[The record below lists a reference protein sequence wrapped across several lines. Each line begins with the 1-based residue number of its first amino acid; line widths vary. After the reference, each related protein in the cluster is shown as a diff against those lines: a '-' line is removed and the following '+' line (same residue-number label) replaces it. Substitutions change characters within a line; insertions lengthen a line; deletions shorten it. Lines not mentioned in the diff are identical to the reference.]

1 MKERRSKKH
10 KCNTLMRRNEARVKR
25 ETILHEYQKTMRKR
39 ASCDSYIQRK
49 TSMFEREKKQQ
60 RRHTCGISYRYVAIE
75 RERDREEEKN
85 DFEQKL
91 YGNRGL
97 HFPME
102 L

>member
-1 MKERRSKKH
+1 MKH

-49 TSMFEREKKQQ
+49 TLMFERERKNNND
-60 RRHTCGISYRYVAIE
+60 GIRVASVIVMSQS